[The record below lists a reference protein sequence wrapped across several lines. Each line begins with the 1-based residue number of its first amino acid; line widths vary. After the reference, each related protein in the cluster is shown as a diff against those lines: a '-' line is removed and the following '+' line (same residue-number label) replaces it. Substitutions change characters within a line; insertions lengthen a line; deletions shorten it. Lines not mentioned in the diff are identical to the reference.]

1 MHATSLLF
9 RPWLFEKIIFLTN
22 FSEFYDSTVA
32 CGFQYNLDIKNCTV
46 MDFKGKHL
54 NADEVKLLARF
65 LGEPKV
71 QGRIK
76 LLNLRFV
83 LRQLQPQYINLD
95 V

>member
-1 MHATSLLF
+1 M
-9 RPWLFEKIIFLTN
+9 
-22 FSEFYDSTVA
+22 
-32 CGFQYNLDIKNCTV
+32 NLQ
-46 MDFKGKHL
+46 GKHL

-83 LRQLQPQYINLD
+83 PLQIQPQYINLVREAD
-95 V
+95 CLPLLSFQ

>member
-1 MHATSLLF
+1 M
-9 RPWLFEKIIFLTN
+9 
-22 FSEFYDSTVA
+22 
-32 CGFQYNLDIKNCTV
+32 NLQEED
-46 MDFKGKHL
+46 L

-76 LLNLRFV
+76 LLNLRLV
-83 LRQLQPQYINLD
+83 LLQLQPLYINLD